1 MSTQRRPFGGVADLP
16 LVLDLIR
23 VMPAACRHA
32 LDFGWRLTAPAIADG
47 RDAVYWQ
54 DAGGQV
60 VGLAAWQQAWATL
73 DFYVRPGPDA
83 GTVERAIFVWAGE
96 RFRERDAERGY
107 PLPYAVE
114 FRDDDHDRRAL
125 VAAHGFVGNAR
136 SSHVYLRRQLDA
148 LPPPREVPDGFV
160 IRPLG
165 GAAEAAAYAELH
177 RVAFGSE
184 AMTAPWRE
192 QTIGTPLHQPDLDL
206 VAVAPDGTLA
216 GFCVGWHDPA
226 RGLAQLEP
234 VGVHP
239 RYQRRGLS
247 RALIA
252 EMLRRFK
259 GRGADVA
266 VVETELD
273 LTAAQAAY
281 DAAGFRQAH
290 TIWRQ
295 EAWAADIAST

>member
-1 MSTQRRPFGGVADLP
+1 
-16 LVLDLIR
+16 
-23 VMPAACRHA
+23 MPAACRHA

-83 GTVERAIFVWAGE
+83 VTVERGIFAWAAE
-96 RFRERDAERGY
+96 RFRERDAERGHQ
-107 PLPYAVE
+107 LPYSVE
-114 FRDDDHDRRAL
+114 FRDDDQDRQAL
-125 VAAHGFVGNAR
+125 VTGHGFAR
-136 SSHVYLRRQLDA
+136 DARASYVCLERELGA
-148 LPPPREVPDGFV
+148 LPSSPAVPAGFA
-160 IRPLG
+160 IRSL
-165 GAAEAAAYAELH
+165 ADTAEAAAYAEAH
-177 RVAFGSE
+177 RAAFGSGM
-184 AMTAPWRE
+184 MTARWRE

-206 VAVAPDGTLA
+206 VAVAPDGALA
-216 GFCVGWHDPA
+216 GFCVGWHDPM

-259 GRGADVA
+259 GRGASVA
-266 VVETELD
+266 VVETELG
-273 LTAAQAAY
+273 LTAARAAY

-295 EAWAADIAST
+295 EAWAADIT